1 MNVPEFNTYE
11 DVKKF
16 LHTGGDA
23 WYYSMVEEYMDMI
36 AGDII
41 LDEEFDVEE
50 LNGWIENELNS
61 VQEGY
66 EDYVDSQRY

>member
-1 MNVPEFNTYE
+1 MSVPEFDNYE
-11 DVKKF
+11 DVMKF
-16 LHTGGDA
+16 LRTGGDA

-50 LNGWIENELNS
+50 LNGWIENELN
-61 VQEGY
+61 VLHEGY
-66 EDYVDSQRY
+66 ENYVDSY

>member
-23 WYYSMVEEYMDMI
+23 WYYSMEEAYMDMI
-36 AGDII
+36 AGD
-41 LDEEFDVEE
+41 LSLEEIDDEE
-50 LNGWIENELNS
+50 LN
-61 VQEGY
+61 
-66 EDYVDSQRY
+66 

>member
-1 MNVPEFNTYE
+1 MNVPEFNTFD

-36 AGDII
+36 AGD
-41 LDEEFDVEE
+41 LSVEEFDIEE

-66 EDYVDSQRY
+66 ENYVDNY

>member
-1 MNVPEFNTYE
+1 MNVPEFEDYE

-36 AGDII
+36 AGD
-41 LDEEFDVEE
+41 LSVEEFDAEE

-66 EDYVDSQRY
+66 ENYVDNY

>member
-23 WYYSMVEEYMDMI
+23 WYYTMVEEYMDMI
-36 AGDII
+36 AGD
-41 LDEEFDVEE
+41 LSVEEFDIEE
-50 LNGWIENELNS
+50 LNGWIENELTS
-61 VQEGY
+61 VQRGY
-66 EDYVDSQRY
+66 EDYVDNQRY

>member
-1 MNVPEFNTYE
+1 MNAPEFNTFD

-16 LHTGGDA
+16 LHTGGYA

-36 AGDII
+36 AGD
-41 LDEEFDVEE
+41 LSVEEFDIEE

-66 EDYVDSQRY
+66 ENYVDNY

>member
-1 MNVPEFNTYE
+1 MNVPEFEDYE

-36 AGDII
+36 AGD
-41 LDEEFDVEE
+41 LSVEEFDAEE

-61 VQEGY
+61 VHEGY
-66 EDYVDSQRY
+66 ENYVDNY

>member
-23 WYYSMVEEYMDMI
+23 WYYSMVEEYMDMV
-36 AGDII
+36 AGD
-41 LDEEFDVEE
+41 LSVEEFDAEE
-50 LNGWIENELNS
+50 LNGWIENELTS
-61 VQEGY
+61 VQRGY
-66 EDYVDSQRY
+66 EDYVDQQ

>member
-1 MNVPEFNTYE
+1 MNVPEFEDYE
-11 DVKKF
+11 DVKTF

-36 AGDII
+36 AGD
-41 LDEEFDVEE
+41 LSVEEFDAEE

-61 VQEGY
+61 VHEGY
-66 EDYVDSQRY
+66 EDYVDQR